1 MDRTQEVG
9 QNLASSS
16 RYQKN
21 SRILHFP
28 IIQKFEGDEKSLI
41 QELKVGLDEILW
53 DLLRA
58 LIEFQIAGIQESA
71 TSFLS

>member
-28 IIQKFEGDEKSLI
+28 IIKKFEGDEKSLI

-58 LIEFQIAGIQESA
+58 LIEFEIAGIQESA
-71 TSFLS
+71 ASFLS